1 MEPMIGMYIVSR
13 ANRFWSNPPFQS
25 DEGTA
30 LMPLMALNM
39 NCFRLFNAATRVGQ
53 MLIYYLLSD
62 TKDVDDQAS
71 S

>member
-1 MEPMIGMYIVSR
+1 MEPMGACILFRMPIGSGLK
-13 ANRFWSNPPFQS
+13 PPFQR

-30 LMPLMALNM
+30 LMPLMALNI
-39 NCFRLFNAATRVGQ
+39 NCFRLFNAATRVDQ

-62 TKDVDDQAS
+62 PKDVDDQAS

>member
-1 MEPMIGMYIVSR
+1 
-13 ANRFWSNPPFQS
+13 
-25 DEGTA
+25 
-30 LMPLMALNM
+30 MPLMALNM